1 MVGKVPQFAALRV
14 FRSCRVSHKLV
25 PGPSLATDFVGRGAC
40 VDPYRMESPAVAA
53 TRFGYMLDEE
63 VVDLA
68 RSGHSAAT
76 EFLISR
82 YRPLVETKAKAY
94 FVIGADREDV
104 IQEGMIGLYKA
115 IRDFRVDR
123 LNKFRPFAE
132 LCVTRQIITAVKTA
146 TRQKHVP
153 LNGYVSLHRS
163 GGGEAQDASL
173 LDVLADRRS
182 DVSERAALSEK
193 LPQDLQDMVDGS
205 LSELERGVLKC
216 YLDGL
221 SYREISREL
230 ACHTK
235 CIDNA
240 LQRVKRKIGVL
251 LKE

>member
-1 MVGKVPQFAALRV
+1 
-14 FRSCRVSHKLV
+14 
-25 PGPSLATDFVGRGAC
+25 
-40 VDPYRMESPAVAA
+40 MESPGISFAI
-53 TRFGYMLDEE
+53 TRFGFMLDEE

-68 RSGHSAAT
+68 RSGHSDAT

-94 FVIGADREDV
+94 FVMGADREDV

-153 LNGYVSLHRS
+153 LNGYVSLHRTGS
-163 GGGEAQDASL
+163 GEAQDSTL
-173 LDVLADRRS
+173 LDVLADQDS
-182 DVSERAALSEK
+182 ENPETTTVSQN
-193 LPQDLQDMVDGS
+193 LPDNLQEMMKGC
-205 LSELERGVLKC
+205 LSELEKCVLRC

-221 SYREISREL
+221 SYREMSREL

-235 CIDNA
+235 SIDNA

-251 LKE
+251 LKD